1 MKEIKAKAKPKA
13 KPAKKS
19 YFTEKELRCKHT
31 GEYGMDDE
39 FVELLNKIRKE
50 CDFPLLITSGYRSK
64 THPLEQRKKL
74 PGTHTTGKCV
84 DIRVMGEK
92 ALKLIQVAQANG
104 IKRIGVAQKGD
115 VRFIH
120 IDACTIDD
128 FDDRD
133 TFPEYAIWSY

>member
-1 MKEIKAKAKPKA
+1 MTEPKAKAKPKA

-19 YFTEKELRCKHT
+19 YFSDKELRCKHT
-31 GEYGMDDE
+31 GENGMDEE

-64 THPLEQRKKL
+64 LHPIEQRKNL
-74 PGTHTTGKCV
+74 PGTHTTGKAV

-92 ALKLIQVAQANG
+92 GIKLIQVALENG

-120 IDACTIDD
+120 IDTCTIDD